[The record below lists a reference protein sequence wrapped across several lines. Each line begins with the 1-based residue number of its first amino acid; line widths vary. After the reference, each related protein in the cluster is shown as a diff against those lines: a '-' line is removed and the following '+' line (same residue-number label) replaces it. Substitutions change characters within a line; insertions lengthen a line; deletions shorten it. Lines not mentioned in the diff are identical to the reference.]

1 VTAPF
6 APKPNRFRARY
17 ERRRER
23 GDVCRS
29 VWFTPQTDA
38 VLRMLCERTGMTHE
52 QAIASALL
60 NASLQGQASG

>member
-1 VTAPF
+1 VTTT
-6 APKPNRFRARY
+6 KPNRFRARY
-17 ERRRER
+17 ERRKER

-38 VLRMLCERTGMTHE
+38 VLRALCERTGMTHE

-60 NASLQGQASG
+60 NASVQYASVQSG